1 MHKTKFN
8 YSISNDSRHPHVHVW
23 TSRAS
28 CQTTLIEIITYRGS
42 SDLTWTQFRKA
53 IPRIVADLE
62 DRKDRAALAAK
73 LRKLRRQDVI
83 DAGTWWVTLDDVS

>member
-1 MHKTKFN
+1 MHKIMFD

-23 TSRAS
+23 TSRTMIH
-28 CQTTLIEIITYRGS
+28 CN

-53 IPRIVADLE
+53 IPRIVEDIE

-83 DAGTWWVTLDDVS
+83 DAGTCWVTLNDVS